1 MITDDEIDKALDFL
15 RDEAVNVAKARA
27 ERLYM
32 EDYTRVL
39 KAKLMGQCNETAIGA
54 QERYAYAHPE
64 YEEHLAALRFAI
76 EKDEKG
82 RFLLRAAEAK
92 IEAWRSFQ
100 ANQRVMG
107 KIQ

>member
-1 MITDDEIDKALDFL
+1 VITDDEIDKALDFL

-32 EDYTRVL
+32 EDFTRVL
-39 KAKLMGQCNETAIGA
+39 KAKLMGECNESAIGA
-54 QERYAYAHPE
+54 QERFAYADPR
-64 YEEHLAALRFAI
+64 YEAHLEATKTAV
-76 EKDEKG
+76 ENDEKG

-107 KIQ
+107 KIV